1 MKRRINTIEN
11 ARLLRKKSTQA
22 EIILLNEL
30 RNKRFRNM
38 KFRRQHPLDRYIVDF
53 YCHEKKLIFEVDGL
67 IHNKQEQIVYDSV
80 RQFELEISGYK
91 IIRLKNE
98 DILNNVKE
106 VLEKTII

>member
-11 ARLLRKKSTQA
+11 TRLLRKKSTQA
-22 EIILLNEL
+22 EIILWNEL
-30 RNKRFRNM
+30 RNRRFRNM

-67 IHNKQEQIVYDSV
+67 IHNKQEQIVYDRV

>member
-67 IHNKQEQIVYDSV
+67 IHNKQEQLFMTVSD
-80 RQFELEISGYK
+80 
-91 IIRLKNE
+91 N
-98 DILNNVKE
+98 LN
-106 VLEKTII
+106 